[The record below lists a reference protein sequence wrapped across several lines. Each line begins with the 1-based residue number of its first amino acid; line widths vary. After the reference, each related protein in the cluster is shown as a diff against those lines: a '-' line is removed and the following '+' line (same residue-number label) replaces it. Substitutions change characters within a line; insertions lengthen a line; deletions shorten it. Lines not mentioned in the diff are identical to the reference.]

1 MLSHDSQPPVPSP
14 RLSRAEIANF
24 LTSNELRIREM
35 ARTKLSRGSGF
46 VDSQDVF
53 ASVARRLDQLASGS
67 GVRPRSE
74 AELWALVRTVTTNT
88 AIEKTRLVARV
99 RAIASTEG
107 LYGQELLKRLEE
119 CGGDDEAT
127 LLVHR
132 MALALPAAVDRQI
145 MFLFLRGASFTAMAV
160 ALEMTEDAVRKRW
173 ARLRSALEE
182 RFLGGQLDD

>member
-1 MLSHDSQPPVPSP
+1 
-14 RLSRAEIANF
+14 
-24 LTSNELRIREM
+24 M

-53 ASVARRLDQLASGS
+53 ASVARRLDQLASGA

-99 RAIASTEG
+99 RSFASTEG

-132 MALALPAAVDRQI
+132 MALSLTVAVDRQI
-145 MFLFLRGASFTAMAV
+145 MFLFLRGATFSAMGV
-160 ALEMTEDAVRKRW
+160 ALQMSEDAVRKRW
-173 ARLRSALEE
+173 ARLRDALEE
-182 RFLGGQLDD
+182 RFIDGQLDD